1 MTYRG
6 YVVGPNGEYL
16 APTTITPEQLAAA
29 GELERLRINRAVEAR
44 LAREDEQRAEQARR
58 DAERGQ
64 LELDHY
70 RGQARAA
77 LLSSGGTSADFE
89 RLWPEL
95 RAEHLKE
102 TAESKL
108 TAQQRLIEQTKK
120 VMRAS
125 GRFTR
130 F

>member
-1 MTYRG
+1 
-6 YVVGPNGEYL
+6 L

-44 LAREDEQRAEQARR
+44 LAREDEQRAERERLAQ
-58 DAERGQ
+58 ERGQ

-108 TAQQRLIEQTKK
+108 TAQQRLIEQTKRE
-120 VMRAS
+120 MRAS
-125 GRFTR
+125 GRFSK

>member
-6 YVVGPNGEYL
+6 HVTGPNGEYL
-16 APTTITPEQLAAA
+16 APTTVTPESLAAA
-29 GELERLRINRAVEAR
+29 GEAERLRINRAVEAR
-44 LAREDEQRAEQARR
+44 EEREAAARAEQARR

-70 RGQARAA
+70 RDQARAA
-77 LLSSGGTSADFE
+77 ILSSGGTSADFE
-89 RLWPEL
+89 RLWPDL
-95 RAEHLKE
+95 RAAYLKD
-102 TAESKL
+102 TAEAKL
-108 TAQQRLIEQTKK
+108 TSQQGLIEQTKAE
-120 VMRAS
+120 MRAS

>member
-6 YVVGPNGEYL
+6 YTVGPNGEHL
-16 APTTITPEQLAAA
+16 APTTITREQLAAA
-29 GELERLRINRAVEAR
+29 GEAERERIDRAVEAR

-64 LELDHY
+64 LELDSY
-70 RGQARAA
+70 RDQARAA
-77 LLSSGGTSADFE
+77 ILGSGGTSADFE

-108 TAQQRLIEQTKK
+108 TSQQGLIEQTKAE
-120 VMRAS
+120 MRAS
-125 GRFTR
+125 GRFTK